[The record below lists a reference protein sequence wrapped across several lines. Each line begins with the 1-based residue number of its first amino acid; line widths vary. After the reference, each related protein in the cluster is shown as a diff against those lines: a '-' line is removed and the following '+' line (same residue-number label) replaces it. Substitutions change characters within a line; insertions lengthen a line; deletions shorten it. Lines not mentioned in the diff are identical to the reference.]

1 MTAPE
6 KPSTVDEY
14 FAGLP
19 PETREPLEA
28 LRRELAGMV
37 PGATE
42 VMSYGMPTLRYRD
55 RVLVHYGAWKH
66 HLALYGLDVAGHA
79 ELLAP
84 YDTDKGT
91 IRFSPGAPLP
101 ADLLATLIAARTAAI
116 DAAHEA
122 RRTAKRRAAG

>member
-1 MTAPE
+1 MTTPE
-6 KPSTVDEY
+6 KPSTVDDY
-14 FAGLP
+14 FATLP

-37 PGATE
+37 PGALE

-55 RVLVHYGAWKH
+55 RVLVHFGAWKH

-79 ELLAP
+79 DLLAP
-84 YDTDKGT
+84 YDTNKGT
-91 IRFSPGAPLP
+91 IRFSPGSPPPL
-101 ADLLATLIAARTAAI
+101 DLLRTLINARMAAI
-116 DAAHEA
+116 DAVHEA